1 MGEKVRR
8 RGQGNLSFSFLL
20 LGHQKIMVC
29 IMAVEI
35 QEGGEAMHGRG

>member
-20 LGHQKIMVC
+20 LGNWKITDC
-29 IMAVEI
+29 IMAVE
-35 QEGGEAMHGRG
+35 M

>member
-20 LGHQKIMVC
+20 LGYQKIMVC

-35 QEGGEAMHGRG
+35 QEGGEDMDVGF